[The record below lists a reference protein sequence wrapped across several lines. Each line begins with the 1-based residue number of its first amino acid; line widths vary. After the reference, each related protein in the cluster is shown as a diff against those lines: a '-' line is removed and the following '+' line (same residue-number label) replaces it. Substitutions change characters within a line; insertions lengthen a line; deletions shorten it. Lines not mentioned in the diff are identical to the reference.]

1 MRPRS
6 RSIAGRAWKSAATDL
21 PSGSRLVMYGE
32 GPLRPEMQAL
42 AGKLGLDG
50 SIELPGRVS
59 QPEVVAA
66 LRSRRGLLFTS
77 LRDTSSTQILEACA
91 SGTPS
96 VSLRHPGVNG
106 LDLWYP
112 RNAGWAAEAKSWGGA
127 IRNLSSAIVACLNAP
142 DNEWAIRS
150 GRCTDIASGQTWEAK
165 ADRMAQIY
173 LSLMSRG

>member
-1 MRPRS
+1 
-6 RSIAGRAWKSAATDL
+6 
-21 PSGSRLVMYGE
+21 
-32 GPLRPEMQAL
+32 
-42 AGKLGLDG
+42 
-50 SIELPGRVS
+50 
-59 QPEVVAA
+59 
-66 LRSRRGLLFTS
+66 
-77 LRDTSSTQILEACA
+77 
-91 SGTPS
+91 
-96 VSLRHPGVNG
+96 VNG